1 MIGHGQRQ
9 RSCHRIARWPT
20 AGGYR
25 GLVTEAGHADGYGP
39 VLTTVQVAELLDLT
53 PQTVQQMAKDGR
65 LPAHRLPGARK
76 YLFFLDDVLSFVRQ
90 HAVRPGADE
99 NDDNEVHGQDE
110 DSSNQA

>member
-1 MIGHGQRQ
+1 MNRHGQSQ
-9 RSCHRIARWPT
+9 RSSHRIARWPP

-25 GLVTEAGHADGYGP
+25 GVVTEAGRADNYGP

-76 YLFFLDDVLSFVRQ
+76 YLFFLEDVLGFVRQ
-90 HAVRPGADE
+90 HKVHPDDVEDE
-99 NDDNEVHGQDE
+99 PEAG
-110 DSSNQA
+110 

>member
-1 MIGHGQRQ
+1 M
-9 RSCHRIARWPT
+9 ATPT
-20 AGGYR
+20 PPPPG
-25 GLVTEAGHADGYGP
+25 GYGP
-39 VLTTVQVAELLDLT
+39 VLTTAQVATLLDLN

-99 NDDNEVHGQDE
+99 NDDNESDDNEVHGQDE